1 MAALMAAI
9 IARRAYTGPECP
21 RCGGYLDLDRMPAG
35 EQRCPVCGGVFL
47 GAAFQPPEVRV
58 RVGSV
63 AEAGPEG
70 AVPCARHAGNAA
82 VGNCT
87 RCGVFM
93 CALCRIEI
101 EGQELCPGCF
111 DRLTAEG
118 VLASART
125 RIRDFRGMALTLGIL
140 GLSTAILFGLL
151 TGPIVLYFAA
161 QAFRQR
167 KLWNEQG
174 GVASL
179 VLAVLLGLAH
189 MAAGVFI
196 VIGLFIEAST

>member
-1 MAALMAAI
+1 MPMT
-9 IARRAYTGPECP
+9 ARRSYTGPECP
-21 RCGGYLDLDRMPAG
+21 RCGGYLDLDLLPAG
-35 EQRCPVCGGVFL
+35 EHRCLRCGDLFL
-47 GAAFQPPEVRV
+47 ATPFKAPEVRV

-70 AVPCARHAGNAA
+70 AVPCAVHAGNAA

-101 EGQELCPGCF
+101 DGQELCPGCF
-111 DRLTAEG
+111 DRLTSEG

-125 RIRDFRGMALTLGIL
+125 RIRDFRGMALTLGVL
-140 GLSTAILFGLL
+140 GLATAAIFGLISGL
-151 TGPIVLYFAA
+151 IVFYFVA

-167 KLWNEQG
+167 RLWNETG

-179 VLAVLLGLAH
+179 VVAILLGVAHLAT
-189 MAAGVFI
+189 GTLF
-196 VIGLFIEAST
+196 VIGLFIGASGAS